1 MTIKDKIILGF
12 FEEYISTN
20 SRVQKLVDADI
31 SDENGIYPLP
41 NKVKESEILFNSIGE
56 MFKKYAEAFLKGA
69 DINGNEEIT
78 QDNNLTDLI
87 IKLATKE

>member
-1 MTIKDKIILGF
+1 MTIKDKIILEF

-20 SRVQKLVDADI
+20 SRVQKFVDVDI
-31 SDENGIYPLP
+31 SNENGLYQAPA
-41 NKVKESEILFNSIGE
+41 NVEESKILFNSIGE

-69 DINGNEEIT
+69 EINGDEEIT
-78 QDNNLTDLI
+78 QDSNLTDLI